1 MSFCRETFIA
11 KVLAKWRATRLT
23 RRQHSPTSAS
33 TLTAIAVQPA
43 AAKQRVSA
51 LTHRCV
57 SRPRICRVAVAVIIG
72 ALRINDLG
80 AACRTDK
87 DFLVAAGPVPM
98 QTEASVPTGLAALA
112 RIEQGLGREV
122 IREISRQ
129 YPAGGVPADAATMA
143 ILAAAYGSEGADA
156 EARELADRALTA
168 ARSDSPSRE
177 ALVSAIVSTVYL
189 RLGLRDEGV
198 ALLRRASTLYTQD
211 GERLAVARVATNL
224 ARAIRAPDEKLK
236 ATEAAIAQLPAME
249 KTIHGRHT
257 AFEIVRLAA
266 EIYPLARLAEVE
278 KHIDLL
284 LRNAR
289 ENRDKGAEADAHF
302 TRALVNERRQQ
313 WGSTLT
319 ENDAALALAAKN
331 RLPVAPDWLWQRA
344 RTLRAIARPD
354 EARKIYA
361 DLIAR
366 LGTLKSAIDPVLLGA
381 GSSFRERYGDAYLEY
396 ADLLLAHSHTT
407 ALDERQRLLR
417 HAREVAEFSKV
428 VEISDYFRDPC
439 IGAVAQSRAVDTADT
454 AAVTLYP
461 IVFADRMELLLSR
474 GANIELV
481 TVPVTRADLVKAIR
495 DFRGLLE
502 KRTTAQHLRPS
513 RRLYDML
520 IRPIEKFLPTDANA
534 TLVIVP
540 DATLRSIPFSA
551 LHDGKRYL
559 IERVALGT
567 TVSLSLTNPRKI
579 DTQDV
584 RASVLGLTEAR
595 LGFAGLPAVKD
606 ETGRVAQ
613 YLHTAPQ
620 LDANFTRKRL
630 MDEMAL
636 SNPSVVHIASHGQFS
651 SDPRDSFLLTY
662 DSKMDIDSLR
672 AAVSSGTG
680 VGAGNRSLELLMLSA
695 CQTAAGDERSAMGLA
710 GVALRSGARSALASL
725 WFVNDESTAELSARF
740 YENLIAKKLGRA
752 AALRGAQMAMIA
764 DERFTH
770 PAYWAPF
777 LMIGSWL

>member
-1 MSFCRETFIA
+1 MRFFSHATIA
-11 KVLAKWRATRLT
+11 DNLT
-23 RRQHSPTSAS
+23 STPCGGVPPVRRVTNE
-33 TLTAIAVQPA
+33 
-43 AAKQRVSA
+43 K
-51 LTHRCV
+51 
-57 SRPRICRVAVAVIIG
+57 RPRIIPIAIAAAFGFASVI
-72 ALRINDLG
+72 AH
-80 AACRTDK
+80 ASCRTDK
-87 DFLVAAGPVPM
+87 DFL
-98 QTEASVPTGLAALA
+98 LAAAPPQTLADTGVPAESELLA
-112 RIEQGLGREV
+112 RIDRGFGREV
-122 IREISRQ
+122 VRDILRR
-129 YPAGGVPADAATMA
+129 YPAGGAPPDAVTTA
-143 ILAAAYGSEGADA
+143 ILAAAYGSEGADT
-156 EARELADRALTA
+156 EAREVADRALRAVRT
-168 ARSDSPSRE
+168 DSPSRE
-177 ALVSAIVSTVYL
+177 AQVTAIVSTVFL

-198 ALLRRASTLYTQD
+198 ALLKRASTLYLQSGD
-211 GERLAVARVATNL
+211 NLSAARVSINL
-224 ARAIRAPDEKLK
+224 ARASRTLDERIQ
-236 ATEAAIAQLPAME
+236 ATDAAIAQLPVME
-249 KTIHGRHT
+249 STALSRHT
-257 AFEIVRLAA
+257 AFAVVRLAA
-266 EIYPLARLAEVE
+266 ELFPLTRLPEVE
-278 KHIDLL
+278 KHIDWL

-289 ENRDKGAEADAHF
+289 QFRDKSAEADAHF
-302 TRALVNERRQQ
+302 LRALVSERRQQ
-313 WGSTLT
+313 WSLAFA
-319 ENDAALALAAKN
+319 ENDASLTLAAKAA
-331 RLPVAPDWLWQRA
+331 LPVAPDWLWQRA
-344 RTLRAIARPD
+344 RLLRAMTKLD
-354 EARKIYA
+354 EARAIYA

-366 LGTLKSAIDPVLLGA
+366 LGPMKSALDPVLLGI

-396 ADLLLAHSHTT
+396 ADLLLTHSQT
-407 ALDERQRLLR
+407 AVAAERQRLLR

-439 IGAVAQSRAVDTADT
+439 IGSVAQAQAVDAADT

-461 IVFADRMELLLSR
+461 IVFSDRMDLLLSQ
-474 GANIELV
+474 GAKIELV
-481 TVPVTRADLVKAIR
+481 TVPVARVDLVKAVR

-520 IRPIEKFLPTDANA
+520 IRPIEKFLPTEANA

-559 IERVALGT
+559 VERISLGT

-595 LGFAGLPAVKD
+595 LGFTGLPAVKD

-613 YLHTAPQ
+613 TLRTSPQ

-630 MDEMAL
+630 MDEIAL
-636 SNPSVVHIASHGQFS
+636 TNPSVVHIASHGQFS

-672 AAVSSGTG
+672 AAVSSGST
-680 VGAGNRSLELLMLSA
+680 ANRSLELLMLSA

-725 WFVNDESTAELSARF
+725 WFVNDESTAELSSRF
-740 YENLIAKKLGRA
+740 YENLIAKKLTRA
-752 AALRGAQMAMIA
+752 AALRDAQMAMIA
-764 DERFTH
+764 DERFAH

>member
-1 MSFCRETFIA
+1 MLWFPLFSREVRVVIMHLPNPSRRDLLGVTMCPRLRAVPADPTPSLPGVIA
-11 KVLAKWRATRLT
+11 SPSCWGNRKFFPRLMGM
-23 RRQHSPTSAS
+23 
-33 TLTAIAVQPA
+33 AIAAAIAIAACPA
-43 AAKQRVSA
+43 QAS
-51 LTHRCV
+51 
-57 SRPRICRVAVAVIIG
+57 
-72 ALRINDLG
+72 
-80 AACRTDK
+80 CRTDM
-87 DFLVAAGPVPM
+87 DFRVAAATRPNSGDARIP
-98 QTEASVPTGLAALA
+98 AATDMLL
-112 RIEQGLGREV
+112 RIEQGFGRE
-122 IREISRQ
+122 IIGEILRRHST
-129 YPAGGVPADAATMA
+129 GGPTDAETMA
-143 ILAAAYGSEGADA
+143 VLAAAYGSEGADTD
-156 EARELADRALTA
+156 ARALADRALTSVKSA
-168 ARSDSPSRE
+168 SPARE
-177 ALVSAIVSTVYL
+177 AHVSAIVSTVFL
-189 RLGLRDEGV
+189 RLGLRDEGI
-198 ALLRRASTLYTQD
+198 AQLRRANTLYVESGD
-211 GERLAVARVATNL
+211 ALAGARIAINL
-224 ARAIRAPDEKLK
+224 ARAIRAPDEKLA
-236 ATEAAIAQLPAME
+236 ATAAALANLSALE
-249 KTIHGRHT
+249 KSARGRHT
-257 AFEIVRLAA
+257 PFEIVRLAT
-266 EIYPLARLAEVE
+266 EIYPSARLPEIEQHLDRLASE
-278 KHIDLL
+278 
-284 LRNAR
+284 AR
-289 ENRDKGAEADAHF
+289 QSSDRVAEADAHF
-302 TRALVNERRQQ
+302 GRASLHERRWQ
-313 WGSTLT
+313 WAAALT
-319 ENDAALALAAKN
+319 ENDTALTLAA
-331 RLPVAPDWLWQRA
+331 RAGLPVVPDWLWQRA
-344 RTLRAIARPD
+344 RVLRAMSRPD
-354 EARKIYA
+354 EARATYA

-366 LGTLKSAIDPVLLGA
+366 LSNLKSAIDPVLLGT

-396 ADLLLAHSHTT
+396 ADLLLTHSHTAAAT
-407 ALDERQRLLR
+407 ERQRLLR

-439 IGAVAQSRAVDTADT
+439 IGSAVQALAVDSADT

-481 TVPVTRADLVKAIR
+481 TVPVARADLVKAIR

-513 RRLYDML
+513 RRLYDLL
-520 IRPIEKFLPTDANA
+520 IRPIETFLPTDANA

-559 IERVALGT
+559 VERISLGT

-595 LGFAGLPAVKD
+595 LGFTGLPAVKD

-613 YLHTAPQ
+613 MLRTSPQ

-630 MDEMAL
+630 MDEMAIL
-636 SNPSVVHIASHGQFS
+636 NPSVVHIASHGQFS

-672 AAVSSGTG
+672 AAVSSSGN
-680 VGAGNRSLELLMLSA
+680 ANRSLELLMLSA

-725 WFVNDESTAELSARF
+725 WFVNDESTAELSSRF
-740 YENLIAKKLGRA
+740 YENLIAKKLTRA
-752 AALRGAQMAMIA
+752 AALRDAQMAMIA
-764 DERFTH
+764 DERFAH